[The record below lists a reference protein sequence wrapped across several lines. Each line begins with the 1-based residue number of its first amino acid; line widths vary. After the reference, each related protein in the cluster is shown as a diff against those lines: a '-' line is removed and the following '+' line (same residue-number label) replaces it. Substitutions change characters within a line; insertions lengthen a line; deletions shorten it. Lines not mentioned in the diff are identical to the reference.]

1 MVCVQCLFSL
11 FFSFFLFFILFISV
25 VFHKYLWQ
33 NLMPNVV
40 KYKCSVSS
48 HFSSERWTLC
58 ARCTH
63 VQQRFI
69 IDIIIGH
76 VRRDLFAIIYERSVW
91 ASVVLICCILMW
103 LWCLCWSAVVASG
116 GLVAH
121 PHTLSLSL
129 LFFFSFWLCVC
140 CCLLPALLHSVHI
153 AQSVGITMPCH
164 WTFAIR
170 TQTGL
175 CILCHILRCNA
186 CCDRCEKTAVVNQ
199 IFAHFSLSIRHKGSH

>member
-129 LFFFSFWLCVC
+129 SCFFFVLIVCVLLFAARSIALGTHRTISRYHNAMPLNVC
-140 CCLLPALLHSVHI
+140 NKNTNRAVHFVPYSALQCLL
-153 AQSVGITMPCH
+153 
-164 WTFAIR
+164 W
-170 TQTGL
+170 
-175 CILCHILRCNA
+175 
-186 CCDRCEKTAVVNQ
+186 
-199 IFAHFSLSIRHKGSH
+199 